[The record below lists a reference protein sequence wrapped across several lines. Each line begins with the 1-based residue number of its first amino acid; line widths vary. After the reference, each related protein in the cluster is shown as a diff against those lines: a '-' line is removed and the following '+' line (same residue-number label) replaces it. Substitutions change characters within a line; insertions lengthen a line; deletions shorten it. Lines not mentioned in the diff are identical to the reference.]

1 MATEKIQLFKDGE
14 YKTYERD
21 FAKQPLNLTDWFNA
35 VNLDA
40 VTANYSKA
48 ATQNETLTKKD
59 VKSLA
64 EGNIKFIVNYF
75 RNQFT
80 IEEAKEGIKPSVM
93 KADLDRW
100 YNQSAGVM
108 DATIDDGEKLKK

>member
-1 MATEKIQLFKDGE
+1 MATETIKLFKDGE

-40 VTANYSKA
+40 ITANYSKA
-48 ATQNETLTKKD
+48 ATQNDTLTKKD
-59 VKSLA
+59 VKALA
-64 EGNIKFIVNYF
+64 EGNIKFIVTYF

-80 IEEAKEGIKPSVM
+80 VEEAKEGIHPTVM
-93 KADLDRW
+93 KSDLDRW

-108 DATIDDGEKLKK
+108 DSTIDDGTGSKK